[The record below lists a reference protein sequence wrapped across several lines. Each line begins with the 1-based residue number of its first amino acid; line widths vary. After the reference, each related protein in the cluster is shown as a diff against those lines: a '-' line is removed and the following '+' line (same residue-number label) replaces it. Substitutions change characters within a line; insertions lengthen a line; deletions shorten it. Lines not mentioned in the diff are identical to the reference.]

1 MLSLSKTR
9 RTKEQFLTRA
19 RSSTA
24 ACCGPLRCATLW
36 SAGTRLR
43 PGLRSHRT
51 ASDQRRA
58 IGSAGERLVHTE
70 EVTGSIPVSP
80 TRSEAMWVFI
90 IDHDGSHSCSASR
103 HAVTLSAMAG
113 RRGWGEDSIYF
124 DHSGECRDP
133 EAHRHCPGRWRG
145 VVSLKPG
152 PDGQRRRKKVSGK
165 NKTEVRAKLA
175 ELHDEL
181 DDGVVTNAAYTV
193 AQAINDWLADGL
205 AGRAPKTVS
214 TQREVLE
221 PLLDIIGA

>member
-80 TRSEAMWVFI
+80 TRSGPYADLSK
-90 IDHDGSHSCSASR
+90 DHCGSHSCSGPHDIQLR
-103 HAVTLSAMAG
+103 ELS
-113 RRGWGEDSIYF
+113 
-124 DHSGECRDP
+124 
-133 EAHRHCPGRWRG
+133 
-145 VVSLKPG
+145 
-152 PDGQRRRKKVSGK
+152 
-165 NKTEVRAKLA
+165 VRALGGYRPVGA
-175 ELHDEL
+175 EE
-181 DDGVVTNAAYTV
+181 VVAHA
-193 AQAINDWLADGL
+193 
-205 AGRAPKTVS
+205 
-214 TQREVLE
+214 
-221 PLLDIIGA
+221 